1 MNQIG
6 ERIKVLL
13 GDVDENQVNV
23 LVELVESQLVN
34 KLKVYNEEIKA
45 IPLCLEYIV
54 VETVIARFN
63 YLGSEGM
70 SSESV
75 EGHSMSFYE
84 NYLNRFD
91 DDIKL
96 WAEVEGL
103 TDNGKGKVMFL

>member
-13 GDVDENQVNV
+13 GVVDENQVTV
-23 LVELVESQLVN
+23 LVELVQNQLVN
-34 KLKVYNEEIKA
+34 KLKVYDAKIREI
-45 IPLCLEYIV
+45 PPCLEYII

-75 EGHSMSFYE
+75 EGHSMSFHE

-91 DDIKL
+91 DDIRL
-96 WAEVEGL
+96 WAETEEL
-103 TDNGKGKVMFL
+103 IDSSNGKVMFL